1 MASLRGSRRGAMTD
15 PLRMIS
21 NQAPSSCRI
30 GPGRSRTAAL
40 NQRTMAGS
48 RSSSSIPASASTSA
62 TTAAECL
69 ICDSR
74 ATSLRRIAAP
84 GVSWMPSMIRIA
96 RWTLSALPW
105 PSRSGRRARGRTGGT
120 RPPAQHPAGREPA
133 PHPGTDVAR
142 PVEQDE
148 LAVRHRPQQAHVR
161 RDSFLHI
168 RLLAGAF
175 LVEHAADREEQLLPV
190 PIGLGQADM
199 IDADAGE
206 AGGHG
211 ALLAAQPARAA
222 AVDRDPRPHPAHVPA
237 GYRSRHVLQPG
248 HSHR

>member
-1 MASLRGSRRGAMTD
+1 MVASLRGSRRGAMTD

-96 RWTLSALPW
+96 RWTLSALPLAQPKRGACSRTNW
-105 PSRSGRRARGRTGGT
+105 WNAASSAASGGGGNPSRIPARMSRGQSNKTSWQCGTGRSRLMSGGT
-120 RPPAQHPAGREPA
+120 VFFTYGC
-133 PHPGTDVAR
+133 
-142 PVEQDE
+142 
-148 LAVRHRPQQAHVR
+148 
-161 RDSFLHI
+161 
-168 RLLAGAF
+168 
-175 LVEHAADREEQLLPV
+175 LPV
-190 PIGLGQADM
+190 PSWWNMPLTAKNSCCPC
-199 IDADAGE
+199 
-206 AGGHG
+206 
-211 ALLAAQPARAA
+211 LLASAR
-222 AVDRDPRPHPAHVPA
+222 
-237 GYRSRHVLQPG
+237 LT
-248 HSHR
+248 